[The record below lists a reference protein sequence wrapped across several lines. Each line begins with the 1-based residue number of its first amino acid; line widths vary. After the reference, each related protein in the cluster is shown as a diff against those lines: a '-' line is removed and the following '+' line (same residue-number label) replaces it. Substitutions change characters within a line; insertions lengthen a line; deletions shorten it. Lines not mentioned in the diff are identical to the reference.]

1 MRQANGKLLK
11 ILVKLVKRI
20 TRALFPLGA
29 DITPAPS
36 LIQPWL
42 QVRSADF
49 RDPVDISAGERIRLR
64 SLPR

>member
-49 RDPVDISAGERIRLR
+49 AIR
-64 SLPR
+64 